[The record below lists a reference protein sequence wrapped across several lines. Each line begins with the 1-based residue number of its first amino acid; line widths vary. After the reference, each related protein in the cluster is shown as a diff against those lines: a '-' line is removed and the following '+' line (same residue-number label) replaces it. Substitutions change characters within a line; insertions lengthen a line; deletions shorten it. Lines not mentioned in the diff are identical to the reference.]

1 MNAASV
7 GRAASFLLRT
17 LLFVVVERLSPLWG
31 RDESVWVFGARGG
44 EAFVDNAKYLYLHV
58 AAEHPEV
65 RPVWL
70 SKDPEVVAALGRRG
84 YEAHHA
90 FSLSGVALALRAGVV
105 VITQGLR
112 DVNLACAGGATI
124 VNLWHGVP
132 LKRIAWDAERAER
145 SLPFRLASDYLDRR
159 TDLLATTGEAAIDP
173 FVSGLRV
180 DPERVAVT
188 GYPRNDVLVRDLPGM
203 DVGTGTAPIDRM
215 RRLAADGPVVMYLP
229 TFRGSGSGS
238 AGVTEQFD
246 FAVLDA
252 FLAEHDASLV
262 IKTHPKERLDLEERA
277 LSRVVSLPA
286 GVDVYPLLR
295 HVDVLVTD
303 YSSVMFDYLLLD
315 EPVVLYAYDLDRYRT
330 RRRFYYRYEAV
341 APGPV
346 TREFDE
352 LLAALERVLETGG
365 GTDGDAF
372 AVRRR
377 AVRERFFAHPPGGA
391 AERVFRTIAA
401 ERRARSAGVDW
412 LPPGLPDRDR
422 VSSLFDDRIGLF

>member
-7 GRAASFLLRT
+7 GRVASFLLRT
-17 LLFVVVERLSPLWG
+17 LLFGVIARLSPLWG
-31 RDESVWVFGARGG
+31 REGSVWVFGARGG

-90 FSLSGVALALRAGVV
+90 FSLSGVVLALRAGVV
-105 VITQGLR
+105 VVTQGLR
-112 DVNLACAGGATI
+112 DVNLACAGGAMI

-145 SLPFRLASDYLDRR
+145 SLPVRLAFDYLGRQ
-159 TDLLATTGEAAIDP
+159 TDLLVTTGEAAVDP

-180 DPERVAVT
+180 DPARVAIT
-188 GYPRNDVLVRDLPGM
+188 GYPRNDALVRDLPGM
-203 DVGTGTAPIDRM
+203 DIGTGSAPTDRV
-215 RRLAADGPVVMYLP
+215 RRLAADGHVVMYLP
-229 TFRGSGSGS
+229 TFRGSGSGD

-246 FAVLDA
+246 FTALDA
-252 FLAEHDASLV
+252 FLTDHDASLV
-262 IKTHPKERLDLEERA
+262 IKTHPKERLDLEGRA

-303 YSSVMFDYLLLD
+303 YSSVLFDYLLLD

-330 RRRFYYRYEAV
+330 RRQFYFQYEAV

-346 TREFDE
+346 IRDFDG
-352 LLAALERVLETGG
+352 LLAALERVLETEGG
-365 GTDGDAF
+365 AEEDAF

-401 ERRARSAGVDW
+401 ERRARSADVY
-412 LPPGLPDRDR
+412 
-422 VSSLFDDRIGLF
+422 